1 MTNEEIIDEM
11 LHEAASL
18 KLREH
23 VLNSMTNLLE
33 MNPKM
38 ERIDAVKLAL
48 DNAKLHSGL
57 N

>member
-11 LHEAASL
+11 LHEAANL

-23 VLNSMTNLLE
+23 VLDSMTNLLE

-48 DNAKLHSGL
+48 DNAKLHAGL

>member
-11 LHEAASL
+11 LHEASDL
-18 KLREH
+18 KIREH
-23 VLNSMTNLLE
+23 VLDSMTNLLE

-48 DNAKLHSGL
+48 DNAKLHAGL